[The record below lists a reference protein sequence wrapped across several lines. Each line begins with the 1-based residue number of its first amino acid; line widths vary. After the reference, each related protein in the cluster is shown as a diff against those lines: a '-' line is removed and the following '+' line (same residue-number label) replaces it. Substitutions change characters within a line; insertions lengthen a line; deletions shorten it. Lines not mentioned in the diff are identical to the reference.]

1 MNATLNENETA
12 AETKAPI
19 EITEARRFITA
30 GKAIFTVAN
39 DKGQHYTFQVRL
51 PDVEEGQPAPREAFL
66 SVLTGADNTSDYTY
80 AGMLNLEHGQLRQ
93 TRGSK
98 IGAEATS
105 YKVAA
110 WALNRIWH
118 NVALPAGYALHH
130 EGKCACCGR
139 KLTTPESVLAG
150 FGPICAAK
158 H

>member
-1 MNATLNENETA
+1 MNATLNETETA

-39 DKGQHYTFQVRL
+39 DKGQHYTFRVRL

-80 AGMLNLEHGQLRQ
+80 AGMLSLEHGTLRQ

-98 IGAEATS
+98 IGTEATS
-105 YKVAA
+105 WKVAA
-110 WALNRIWH
+110 WTLNRVWH

-130 EGKCACCGR
+130 EGKCCRCGR
-139 KLTTPESVLAG
+139 KLTVPSSITSGIGPE
-150 FGPICAAK
+150 CATK
-158 H
+158 M